1 MKTEIKVKYYWREVS
16 DDGLLKGVRD
26 SYYYDKELAEI
37 DTLGRYGYDTEEE
50 ALDDLKRWCDVMNRM
65 YREFVMI
72 KTYSVVEADE

>member
-1 MKTEIKVKYYWREVS
+1 MKTEIKVRYYWREVS

-26 SYYYDKELAEI
+26 SYYYDS

-72 KTYSVVEADE
+72 KTYSVVEAEE